1 MMGQETGRMMK
12 QKNIRVRLWHVFG
25 IILLIAFGLLSRK
38 AAFIPNACGDA
49 LWAMVMY
56 CVWRIILLEKPM
68 VTAALAAMVTSY
80 AVEFSQLLKPAWL
93 VRLRSTFLGHM
104 LLGQGFLW
112 SDLAAY
118 TVGIAVI
125 FFITTALKRQESK

>member
-1 MMGQETGRMMK
+1 MMK
-12 QKNIRVRLWHVFG
+12 QKNIRARLWYVLG
-25 IILLIAFGLLSRK
+25 IILLIALGLLSRK
-38 AAFIPNACGDA
+38 AAFLPNACGDA
-49 LWAMVMY
+49 LWAMVVY

-68 VTAALAAMVTSY
+68 VTAALAALATSF

-93 VRLRSTFLGHM
+93 VRIRSTFLGHM
-104 LLGQGFLW
+104 LLGQEFLW

-125 FFITTALKRQESK
+125 FFITMALKGQESK